1 MIRFEH
7 VTHRFGRKTAVD
19 GLDLSIAAG
28 ELFALLGRNGAGKTT
43 TIKLLVGLL
52 RPTSGRILVDGKVV
66 EEDPCETNRLIGYV
80 PDQPQLYEKLTGREF
95 LQFVGQM
102 YGLAGA
108 QLREAI
114 DGQIAQFRLADFV
127 DQLTESYSYGMKQR
141 TVFAAAMLHAPQ
153 VIVVDEPLV
162 GLDPH
167 SIRLVKDLLVQ
178 CAGGGAAVL
187 VSTHTLAVAEEIA
200 DRIGIID
207 RGRLLFEGT
216 LPALRHHMQDGEATL
231 EDLYLSLIE
240 RAEAGRVG
248 AD

>member
-1 MIRFEH
+1 MIRFDH

-52 RPTSGRILVDGKVV
+52 RPTAGRILVDGKVV
-66 EEDPCETNRLIGYV
+66 EEDPCETNRLVGYV

-95 LQFVGQM
+95 LQFIGEM
-102 YGLAGA
+102 YGLSGVP
-108 QLREAI
+108 LGEAI

-153 VIVVDEPLV
+153 SLMVLTGRSQLRMSP
-162 GLDPH
+162 
-167 SIRLVKDLLVQ
+167 SQSRKS
-178 CAGGGAAVL
+178 GAQPVTRHCPVAHDSVALAMAHAVL
-187 VSTHTLAVAEEIA
+187 HPPQSVSVFS
-200 DRIGIID
+200 
-207 RGRLLFEGT
+207 GRSQ
-216 LPALRHHMQDGEATL
+216 PSR
-231 EDLYLSLIE
+231 
-240 RAEAGRVG
+240 
-248 AD
+248 